1 MDGNIAEQLAAFDNG
16 ELDNHDIINLFQDLV
31 STGLAFTLPEYADVA
46 AGMIEAG
53 VISKN

>member
-31 STGLAFTLPEYADVA
+31 STGLAFTLSEYADVA